1 MEGGEREE
9 GEGGEREEREGDGG
23 RWRRVLHFTVYMGP
37 LYSRW
42 SGSHPV
48 SSVLYYWP
56 YLCPQYCTTGHT
68 CVLSTV
74 LLACVLSTVLLACI
88 LSTVLLACVLSTVL
102 LAIPVSS
109 VLYYW
114 PVSSVLYYW
123 PVSSALYYW
132 PYLCPQYCTTGLC
145 PQYCTTG
152 LCPQHC
158 TTGHTCVLST
168 LRAIILSLSS
178 SLVFSVVS
186 CNRPI
191 RLILPRLCSLP
202 PLL

>member
-1 MEGGEREE
+1 M
-9 GEGGEREEREGDGG
+9 EGGEREEREGDGG

-74 LLACVLSTVLLACI
+74 LLA
-88 LSTVLLACVLSTVL
+88 
-102 LAIPVSS
+102 IPVSS
-109 VLYYW
+109 VLYYWPVSSALYYW

-132 PYLCPQYCTTGLC
+132 PYLCPQYCTTGLCPQYCTTGLC